1 MLVNRLFLGLFSIVR
16 GMSGNRMAREILGL
30 VSFDC
35 EDMGVN
41 RE

>member
-16 GMSGNRMAREILGL
+16 GIGGNRMAREIIGL